1 MKLLGLT
8 TSEKFLDLR
17 TKGCYRQ
24 DAQSTQF
31 LQDKW
36 FYQQPVG
43 LPDSYKIPHEAALSP
58 KHNPTEIQ
66 SENAFSMFKKRWQPQ
81 LFRPWNVQFL
91 T

>member
-17 TKGCYRQ
+17 TKGCYQQ

-43 LPDSYKIPHEAALSP
+43 LPDSYKIPHEAALPP
-58 KHNPTEIQ
+58 KHKPTTILT
-66 SENAFSMFKKRWQPQ
+66 ENAFLMLEER
-81 LFRPWNVQFL
+81 RPP
-91 T
+91 